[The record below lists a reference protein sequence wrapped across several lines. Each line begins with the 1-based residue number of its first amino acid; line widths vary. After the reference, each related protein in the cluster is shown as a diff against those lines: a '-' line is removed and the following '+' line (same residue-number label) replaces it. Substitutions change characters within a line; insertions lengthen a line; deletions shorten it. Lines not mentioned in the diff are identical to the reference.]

1 MNEKYSAPKGT
12 RDFAPGSLEVK
23 NKIISIIEKVYS
35 LYGFKAWD
43 GPCFENI
50 ETLTKKSGDEIKS
63 QIYNFIDK
71 GNRELGLRFDLTTSL
86 ARIIANNNNLKRPIK
101 TYNVGKAFRYENPQA
116 GRYREFFQM
125 DADIF
130 GCANNAAE
138 CELLLMIDEVLTNV
152 GFEEFIIEL
161 NDRALLIEM
170 VRYAGIGDDLNADV
184 VRVIDKYAKIGK
196 EGVYAELDKLGIEV
210 EKADRVFELISI
222 DGSNEEKLNY
232 FIDKFSGNEKAL
244 SILNNLK
251 EILSKVSN
259 ENVSKKIVF
268 TPSLVRGHDYYTGT
282 IFEYI
287 VVGGANV
294 GAVGGGGR
302 YDTYVESF
310 GGLPTPAIGCSFGIE
325 RLIDWINNN
334 EEMKEKLLG
343 ESKAVFVS
351 NFDDANFNN
360 AANLVS
366 YLRKNGVSACYD
378 LNNRKYNKQFT
389 YACDCG
395 FGYFVTVGEDEMKS
409 GVFSV
414 KQLKT
419 KAEQKL
425 TKEQIVELLTK

>member
-23 NKIISIIEKVYS
+23 NKIIDIIEEVYS

-86 ARIIANNNNLKRPIK
+86 ARIIASNNNLKRPIK
-101 TYNVGKAFRYENPQA
+101 TYNVGKVFRYENPQA

-125 DADIF
+125 DADVF
-130 GCANNAAE
+130 GCSNNSVE
-138 CELLLMIDEVLTNV
+138 CELLLMIDEVLSRV
-152 GFEEFIIEL
+152 GFEEFVIEL
-161 NDRALLIEM
+161 NDRALLVEI
-170 VRYAGIGDDLNADV
+170 VKYAGIKDELNADV
-184 VRVIDKYAKIGK
+184 VRVIDKFSKIGK
-196 EGVYAELDKLGIEV
+196 EGVYSELEKLSISTEQADK
-210 EKADRVFELISI
+210 VFELISVT
-222 DGSNEEKLNY
+222 GSNEEKLDY
-232 FIDKFSGNEKAL
+232 FAEKLSGSEKAVATV
-244 SILNNLK
+244 NNLK
-251 EILSKVSN
+251 EILQKLSGEKVLT
-259 ENVSKKIVF
+259 KIAF

-325 RLIDWINNN
+325 RLIDWISGN
-334 EEMKEKLLG
+334 EEMKQKLLG
-343 ESKAVFVS
+343 ENKSVFVS
-351 NFDDANFNN
+351 NFDASTFDE
-360 AANLVS
+360 AAKLVS
-366 YLRKNGVSACYD
+366 YLRRNGISACYD

-395 FGYFVTVGEDEMKS
+395 FGYFVTIGEDELKS
-409 GVFSV
+409 GVYSV
-414 KQLKT
+414 KELKT
-419 KAEQKL
+419 KIERKL
-425 TKEQIVELLTK
+425 TKEEIISLLK